1 MTLIEQTDRT
11 LTMAVNQFAGHSIFL
26 DKLMYYILDTAL
38 LNGGVFLAAYC
49 WLWFETDENGVHSQR
64 RNVVVGQMAILG
76 VAGIVVLLKVFL
88 PFRHNPLNSP
98 DLGLRLAFGVDPA
111 SLATSNSFP
120 SGHAA
125 LFFALS
131 VPLWRRSRWL
141 GAASAVWIFL
151 SICLP
156 LLFLGDHWPSDIVAG
171 ATIGIASMLLLCR
184 LIGATRLPG
193 RLLRFSKTHPS
204 AFYAMAWML
213 ALETALRFA
222 DAEKFASGAGRLAQ
236 ALLYLPP
243 LPR

>member
-1 MTLIEQTDRT
+1 MTFIEQTDRALT
-11 LTMAVNQFAGHSIFL
+11 LAVNQFAGHSILL
-26 DKLMYYILDTAL
+26 DKLIYYILDTAL

-49 WLWFETDENGVHSQR
+49 WLWFETDKNGAHPQR
-64 RNVVVGQMAILG
+64 RNVVVGQMAVLG
-76 VAGIVVLLKVFL
+76 VAGIVVLLKIFL
-88 PFRHNPLNSP
+88 PFRPNPLNSP

-111 SLATSNSFP
+111 SLAASNAFP

-131 VPLWRRSRWL
+131 VPLWIRSRWL

-171 ATIGIASMLLLCR
+171 AAIGIASMLLLCR
-184 LIGATRLPG
+184 LAGATRLPD
-193 RLLRFSKTHPS
+193 RVLHFSKTHPP
-204 AFYAMAWML
+204 AFYALAWML

-222 DAEKFASGAGRLAQ
+222 DAEKFASGASRLAQ
-236 ALLYLPP
+236 ALLS
-243 LPR
+243 